1 LERGGSEKLKV
12 KSEQECIP
20 NVLNTNFNL
29 TTILMKPLENI
40 KILDLTRVLAGPY
53 ATMLLQELGAEV
65 IKVEIPETGDDARF
79 FGPFKNGKSA
89 YFLSINRGKKSI
101 SVNMKS
107 PKGIEILLELVKK
120 VDILTENFRPGTM
133 EKLGLSYEKLKKIN
147 PRLIFASTSGFGQT
161 GPDSRKPAYDML
173 VQAMSG
179 MMSITGWADKPPT
192 RVGASIG
199 DLGAGLF
206 TVIGILAALH
216 HREKSGE
223 GQLVDVAM
231 LDCQLSLLENAIVR
245 YQVEGKSPAPGGNQ
259 HPTITP
265 FQVFRTK
272 DDYLAVSVGNDAM
285 WKTFC
290 ETINRADLF
299 NNPKYKTNRDRTTN
313 RNELLPE
320 LEHLFP
326 TKTNVE
332 WCEILEKAG
341 LPYSPVN
348 TIDKIIDHPQVK
360 ARNMIV
366 ETDDKSGGTIRVAGN
381 PIKMS
386 SIPEGPTR
394 KPVPEIGEHNF
405 EILSELLGFDENQI
419 EELKKEG
426 VL

>member
-1 LERGGSEKLKV
+1 
-12 KSEQECIP
+12 
-20 NVLNTNFNL
+20 
-29 TTILMKPLENI
+29 MKPLENI

-53 ATMLLQELGAEV
+53 ATMLMQELGAEV
-65 IKVEIPETGDDARF
+65 IKVEIPETGDDARY
-79 FGPFKNGKSA
+79 FGPFRNGKSA

-101 SVNMKS
+101 SLNMKS

-120 VDILTENFRPGTM
+120 VDIVTENFRPGTM
-133 EKLGLSYEKLKKIN
+133 EKLGLSYERLKEIN

-161 GPDSRKPAYDML
+161 GPESRKPAYDML

-179 MMSITGWADKPPT
+179 MMSITGWTDKPPT

-216 HREKSGE
+216 QRNSTGE
-223 GQLVDVAM
+223 GQRVDVAM

-245 YQVEGKSPAPGGNQ
+245 FQTDGKSPQPAGNQ

-265 FQVFRTK
+265 FQVFRTL
-272 DDYLAVSVGNDAM
+272 DDYLAVSIGNDAM

-290 ETINRADLF
+290 QTIDNLDLF
-299 NNPKYKTNRDRTTN
+299 NHPNYKTNRDRTAH
-313 RNELLPE
+313 RNKLLPE
-320 LEHLFP
+320 LEQLFQ
-326 TKTNVE
+326 TKTNAQ
-332 WCEILEKAG
+332 WCEILENVG
-341 LPYSPVN
+341 LPHSPVN
-348 TIDKIIDHPQVK
+348 TIEKIIDHPQVK

-386 SIPEGPTR
+386 SISEEKSR
-394 KPVPEIGEHNF
+394 KPVPEIGENTV
-405 EILSELLGFDENQI
+405 EILSDLLGYTEEQI
-419 EELKKEG
+419 AKLKEDG

>member
-1 LERGGSEKLKV
+1 
-12 KSEQECIP
+12 
-20 NVLNTNFNL
+20 
-29 TTILMKPLENI
+29 
-40 KILDLTRVLAGPY
+40 
-53 ATMLLQELGAEV
+53 
-65 IKVEIPETGDDARF
+65 
-79 FGPFKNGKSA
+79 
-89 YFLSINRGKKSI
+89 
-101 SVNMKS
+101 
-107 PKGIEILLELVKK
+107 
-120 VDILTENFRPGTM
+120 
-133 EKLGLSYEKLKKIN
+133 
-147 PRLIFASTSGFGQT
+147 
-161 GPDSRKPAYDML
+161 ML

-179 MMSITGWADKPPT
+179 MMSITGWTDKPPT

-206 TVIGILAALH
+206 TIIGILAALH
-216 HREKSGE
+216 HREKTGE

-245 YQVEGKSPAPGGNQ
+245 YQTDGKSPIPGGNQ

-272 DDYLAVSVGNDAM
+272 DDYLAVSIGNDAM

-290 ETINRADLF
+290 ETINRPDLF
-299 NNPKYKTNRDRTTN
+299 DNPKYKNNRERTAN

-320 LEHLFP
+320 LENLFP
-326 TKTNVE
+326 TKTNDE

-341 LPYSPVN
+341 LPHSPVN

-366 ETDDKSGGTIRVAGN
+366 ETDDKTGGKIRVAGN

-386 SIPEGPTR
+386 SISEEPTR
-394 KPVPEIGEHNF
+394 KPVPEIGEHND
-405 EILSELLGFDENQI
+405 ETLKELLGFDENKI
-419 EELKKEG
+419 EELKREG

>member
-1 LERGGSEKLKV
+1 
-12 KSEQECIP
+12 
-20 NVLNTNFNL
+20 
-29 TTILMKPLENI
+29 
-40 KILDLTRVLAGPY
+40 
-53 ATMLLQELGAEV
+53 
-65 IKVEIPETGDDARF
+65 
-79 FGPFKNGKSA
+79 
-89 YFLSINRGKKSI
+89 
-101 SVNMKS
+101 
-107 PKGIEILLELVKK
+107 
-120 VDILTENFRPGTM
+120 M
-133 EKLGLSYEKLKKIN
+133 EKLGLSYEKLRKIN

-179 MMSITGWADKPPT
+179 MMSITGWPDKPPT
-192 RVGASIG
+192 RVGSSIG

-245 YQVEGKSPAPGGNQ
+245 YQTDGKSPEPGGNQ

-272 DDYLAVSVGNDAM
+272 DDYLAVSIGNDAM

-290 ETINRADLF
+290 ETINRADLL
-299 NNPKYKTNRDRTTN
+299 NNPKYKTNRDRTAN

-320 LEHLFP
+320 LEVLFP
-326 TKTNVE
+326 TKLNAE
-332 WCEILEKAG
+332 WCKILEKAG

-348 TIDKIIDHPQVK
+348 TIDKIIEHPQVI

-386 SIPEGPTR
+386 SIPEEKTR
-394 KPVPEIGEHNF
+394 KAVPEIGEHNV
-405 EILSELLGFDENQI
+405 EILKELLGFDENKI
-419 EELKKEG
+419 AELKKEG